1 MTKILPLQLPLKND
15 HQKLSKNPG
24 IFDFRH
30 FQNFLQG
37 SALHFHSVP
46 PHMDRF
52 PPHFDHFF
60 CQKVDLALFGDLGQT
75 SQQKSGIW
83 SETQESWDVCRNS
96 SKSGETHFL
105 VCFSAMRCEHV
116 SIYCPQKKTKSH
128 FSKNWDKRP
137 SRSRWFDLKRK
148 NPGTFVEIP

>member
-1 MTKILPLQLPLKND
+1 MYPIVTRTKILPLQLLQKND

-30 FQNFLQG
+30 FQNFLHG

-60 CQKVDLALFGDLGQT
+60 GQKVDLPLFGDLGQT
-75 SQQKSGIW
+75 SQDLCGSI
-83 SETQESWDVCRNS
+83 SDSQESRDVCLNS
-96 SKSGETHFL
+96 SKSG
-105 VCFSAMRCEHV
+105 FSNRLATFRRIRTNV
-116 SIYCPQKKTKSH
+116 
-128 FSKNWDKRP
+128 
-137 SRSRWFDLKRK
+137 
-148 NPGTFVEIP
+148 PGSLRIDIQFAKVLGHLS